1 MITFDSLIK
10 KYADM
15 LLEQRYSDH
24 TQRAYHS
31 DLEAFHA
38 FCQEYQGVDRV
49 STSDIDSQTIRH
61 YIGKLVEEQKKR
73 TSIARRLASL
83 KAFFKWAISNE
94 YVTQDPTLPI
104 AAPKLTKSL
113 PKYLE
118 PADISLLMDLPD
130 LSTFIGV
137 RDRAIL
143 ELFYS
148 TGLRISEL
156 TNLIFRQVNFDKN
169 MIRVL
174 GKGNKER
181 IIPFSEIANKYLNL
195 YLEARRSKFR
205 RARLQGE
212 SPVFVNNS
220 NAKITARQVRY
231 RVTGYLNQISEQ
243 DHISPHT
250 LRHTFATHLMNN
262 GADLTAV
269 KDLLGHASLST
280 TQIYTHINTEQM
292 KQVYRQAHPRA
303 NSDSE
308 RR

>member
-1 MITFDSLIK
+1 MILLESLIK
-10 KYADM
+10 QYTDM
-15 LLEQRYSDH
+15 LMEQRYSRH
-24 TQRAYHS
+24 TQRAYHA
-31 DLEAFHA
+31 DLEAFNE
-38 FCQEYQGVDRV
+38 FCQEYQGVDLV
-49 STSDIDSQTIRH
+49 NAPDIDSQTIRH
-61 YIGKLVEEQKKR
+61 FIGKLVEEQKKR
-73 TSIARRLASL
+73 TSIARKLASL
-83 KAFFKWAISNE
+83 KAFYKWAIGNE
-94 YVTQDPTLPI
+94 HIAQDPTVTI
-104 AAPKLTKSL
+104 SAPKLSKSL

-118 PADISLLMDLPD
+118 SGDISLLMNLPD
-130 LSTFIGV
+130 LSTFLGA

-156 TNLIFRQVNFDKN
+156 THLIFRQLNIDNKL
-169 MIRVL
+169 IKVL

-181 IIPFSEIANKYLNL
+181 IIPFSEIANKYLNV
-195 YLEARRSKFR
+195 YLEARRSRFQPVR
-205 RARLQGE
+205 FEGE
-212 SPVFVNNS
+212 SPVFVNNR
-220 NAKITARQVRY
+220 NAKITTRQIRY
-231 RVTGYLNQISEQ
+231 RVTGYLEQISEQ

-303 NSDSE
+303 NSDSK

>member
-1 MITFDSLIK
+1 MITLNSLIE
-10 KYADM
+10 KYAGM
-15 LLEQRYSDH
+15 LQEQQYSRH

-31 DLEAFHA
+31 DLEAFDE
-38 FCQEYQGVDRV
+38 FCQDYQGVDEV
-49 STSDIDSQTIRH
+49 NVADIDSQTIRH
-61 YIGKLVEEQKKR
+61 FIGKLVEEQKER
-73 TSIARRLASL
+73 SSIARKLASL
-83 KAFFKWAISNE
+83 KAFYKWAIGSE
-94 YVTQDPTLPI
+94 HIIQDPTLTI
-104 AAPKLTKSL
+104 SAPKLSRSL

-118 PADISLLMDLPD
+118 PDVISRLMDLPD
-130 LSTFIGV
+130 LDTFVGV

-156 TNLIFRQVNFDKN
+156 TDLTFRQLNRDKKL
-169 MIRVL
+169 IRVL

-181 IIPFSEIANKYLNL
+181 LIPFSEIANKYLNL
-195 YLEARRSKFR
+195 YFEVRRSKFHPDR
-205 RARLQGE
+205 FEGE
-212 SPVFVNNS
+212 SPVFVSNR
-220 NAKITARQVRY
+220 NAKITTRQVRY
-231 RVTGYLNQISEQ
+231 RVTKYLEQISEQ

-303 NSDSE
+303 SSDSE